1 MKKGQSEV
9 HAETRSSRR
18 EPNHPPSAPSAPPRA
33 KNSGWQIRTLGEI
46 LEKTETVNPLLSPNT
61 EFDYIDVSSVSNT
74 TFEIE
79 ETQRLKGKDAPSR
92 ARKLVR
98 TNDIIF
104 ATIRPTLQ
112 RIAVVPEHLD
122 KQVCSTGY
130 FVLRPKQGIDHRFI
144 FYSLFTESFS
154 GEMESLQKGAS
165 YPAVTD
171 GDVRAQKIPVP
182 PLAEQQR
189 IVGLLDEAFEDIATA
204 KANAEKNLQNARA
217 LFENHLQ
224 SVFTQRGP
232 GWVEKRLDE
241 ACVIIMG
248 QSPDG
253 ETYNTVGEGMPLIN
267 GPVEF
272 SPDSF
277 GKTVRSKFTTKP
289 TKLCK
294 KNDLILCVRGSTTGR
309 MNISGFDACIGRGV
323 AAIRARE
330 YQPWINHFIN
340 AKREEIYRLGTGA
353 TFPNISGAILGGL
366 KLSVPA
372 LSAQKEIVS
381 KLDALAAETQR
392 LARLYEQKLAALGEL
407 KKSLLHQAFTGE
419 L

>member
-1 MKKGQSEV
+1 MKKG
-9 HAETRSSRR
+9 
-18 EPNHPPSAPSAPPRA
+18 
-33 KNSGWQIRTLGEI
+33 WQTKTLGEV
-46 LEKTETVNPLLSPNT
+46 LEKTETVNPLQSPNT

-130 FVLRPKQGIDHRFI
+130 FVLRPKQGIDYRFV
-144 FYSLFTESFS
+144 FYSLFTENFI
-154 GEMESLQKGAS
+154 GQMESLQKGAS

-171 GDVRAQKIPVP
+171 GDVRAQEIPVP

-189 IVGLLDEAFEDIATA
+189 IVGLLDEAFEGLATA

-217 LFENHLQ
+217 LFESHLQ

-232 GWVEKRLDE
+232 GWVDTTLDK
-241 ACVIIMG
+241 I
-248 QSPDG
+248 S
-253 ETYNTVGEGMPLIN
+253 TNL
-267 GPVEF
+267 
-272 SPDSF
+272 DSRRVPIT
-277 GKTVRSKFTTKP
+277 KNVRSSGEYPYYGASGIVDYVADFIFEGDNLLVSEDGANLLARSTPIAFSVSGKYWVNNHAHILHFENMATQRFAEFYLESI
-289 TKLCK
+289 KL
-294 KNDLILCVRGSTTGR
+294 DDYI
-309 MNISGFDACIGRGV
+309 
-323 AAIRARE
+323 
-330 YQPWINHFIN
+330 
-340 AKREEIYRLGTGA
+340 TGA
-353 TFPNISGAILGGL
+353 AQP
-366 KLSVPA
+366 KLNQKALNSIPIPIPKSVEVQA
-372 LSAQKEIVS
+372 KIVES
-381 KLDALAAETQR
+381 VESLQEETQR
-392 LARLYEQKLAALGEL
+392 LARLYERKLAALEAL
-407 KKSLLHQAFTGE
+407 KKSLLHQAFSGE

>member
-1 MKKGQSEV
+1 MKKGW
-9 HAETRSSRR
+9 ET
-18 EPNHPPSAPSAPPRA
+18 
-33 KNSGWQIRTLGEI
+33 KTLGEV
-46 LEKTETVNPLLSPNT
+46 LEKTETVNPLQSPNA

-130 FVLRPKQGIDHRFI
+130 FVLRPRQGIDHRFV
-144 FYSLFTESFS
+144 FYSLFTENFI
-154 GEMESLQKGAS
+154 GQMESLQKGAS

-171 GDVRAQKIPVP
+171 GDVRAQEIPVP

-189 IVGLLDEAFEDIATA
+189 IVGLLDEAFEGIATA

-217 LFENHLQ
+217 LFESHLQ

-232 GWVEKRLDE
+232 GWVEKSLGEVAEVQSGGTPSVPEKTYWGGNIPWYSSGELNEIHTTEPVRTITDAGLNNSNAKLFPKGSLLIGMYDTAALKMSILDRDGTFNQ
-241 ACVIIMG
+241 AIAGVKPN
-248 QSPDG
+248 QSV
-253 ETYNTVGEGMPLIN
+253 E
-267 GPVEF
+267 VEF
-272 SPDSF
+272 
-277 GKTVRSKFTTKP
+277 VLHAINAVKP
-289 TKLCK
+289 RL
-294 KNDLILCVRGSTTGR
+294 LLER
-309 MNISGFDACIGRGV
+309 RGV
-323 AAIRARE
+323 R
-330 YQPWINHFIN
+330 QKNLS
-340 AKREEIYRLGTGA
+340 LGK
-353 TFPNISGAILGGL
+353 I
-366 KLSVPA
+366 
-372 LSAQKEIVS
+372 KEIKIPIPPPTEQRAVVTS
-381 KLDALAAETQR
+381 LRNVAAETQR
-392 LARLYEQKLAALGEL
+392 LARLYERKLAALEAL
-407 KKSLLHQAFTGE
+407 KKSLLHQAFTGK